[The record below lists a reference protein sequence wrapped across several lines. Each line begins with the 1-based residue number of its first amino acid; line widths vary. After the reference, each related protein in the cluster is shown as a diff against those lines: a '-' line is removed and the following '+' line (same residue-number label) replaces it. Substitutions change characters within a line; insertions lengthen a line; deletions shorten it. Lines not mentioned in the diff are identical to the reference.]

1 MIAKMSKYDFVLYAA
16 QSEDFIERLR
26 ELGLVDITTTGWEP
40 SEEDRQL
47 LLDIEG
53 HAKAADFLRT
63 FREEKERFKAD
74 AEPFS
79 TGEEAYRHYAAASK
93 QAAALNA
100 EIARLEK
107 SADELRP
114 WGEFSVESLR
124 RLSEQGIVLRY
135 FSAPASAYD
144 KYAAEWAE
152 EYTLELI
159 HRGESTA
166 YFVVVAAP
174 GQEVNLDAQEMKA
187 PTMDIREAE
196 RRIALFLPD
205 YLDAALYAQEEDY
218 PLCAVRC
225 TYRPED
231 RPTHRDFLGALM
243 GCGIKRETVG
253 DIYVSE
259 GSCDFLVTREIL
271 PYLLQNF
278 LSAGRTKLHVEQLP
292 IDQIR
297 VPEQKVKAVR
307 DTVSSLRLDGV
318 VSSGFSISRGKA
330 ADYIAAGKCELNYAP
345 CMKGDKQAA
354 EGDVITIRGLGKIR
368 LETIGGS
375 TKKGRIA
382 IEITRFL

>member
-1 MIAKMSKYDFVLYAA
+1 MCRSIWTRAGSRGTRGPSRPSARC
-16 QSEDFIERLR
+16 ILR
-26 ELGLVDITTTGWEP
+26 ATRSRTG
-40 SEEDRQL
+40 
-47 LLDIEG
+47 I
-53 HAKAADFLRT
+53 
-63 FREEKERFKAD
+63 
-74 AEPFS
+74 
-79 TGEEAYRHYAAASK
+79 
-93 QAAALNA
+93 
-100 EIARLEK
+100 
-107 SADELRP
+107 
-114 WGEFSVESLR
+114 
-124 RLSEQGIVLRY
+124 
-135 FSAPASAYD
+135 FSARSW
-144 KYAAEWAE
+144 AA
-152 EYTLELI
+152 
-159 HRGESTA
+159 GSS
-166 YFVVVAAP
+166 
-174 GQEVNLDAQEMKA
+174 G
-187 PTMDIREAE
+187 
-196 RRIALFLPD
+196 RRW
-205 YLDAALYAQEEDY
+205 
-218 PLCAVRC
+218 
-225 TYRPED
+225 
-231 RPTHRDFLGALM
+231 
-243 GCGIKRETVG
+243 G

-345 CMKGDKQAA
+345 CMKGDKQAV

>member
-1 MIAKMSKYDFVLYAA
+1 MQSFVDKFV
-16 QSEDFIERLR
+16 E
-26 ELGLVDITTTGWEP
+26 
-40 SEEDRQL
+40 
-47 LLDIEG
+47 
-53 HAKAADFLRT
+53 
-63 FREEKERFKAD
+63 
-74 AEPFS
+74 FS
-79 TGEEAYRHYAAASK
+79 
-93 QAAALNA
+93 
-100 EIARLEK
+100 ARL
-107 SADELRP
+107 ANQVHLR
-114 WGEFSVESLR
+114 SLR
-124 RLSEQGIVLRY
+124 DAFATVMPIFILAGLAVLVNNVV
-135 FSAPASAYD
+135 FPWIFAGD
-144 KYAAEWAE
+144 
-152 EYTLELI
+152 TL
-159 HRGESTA
+159 
-166 YFVVVAAP
+166 
-174 GQEVNLDAQEMKA
+174 
-187 PTMDIREAE
+187 
-196 RRIALFLPD
+196 
-205 YLDAALYAQEEDY
+205 
-218 PLCAVRC
+218 
-225 TYRPED
+225 
-231 RPTHRDFLGALM
+231 THRDFLGALM

-292 IDQIR
+292 IGQIR

>member
-1 MIAKMSKYDFVLYAA
+1 MDKQRCIAAA
-16 QSEDFIERLR
+16 AE
-26 ELGLVDITTTGWEP
+26 T
-40 SEEDRQL
+40 EEDRL
-47 LLDIEG
+47 LLTRLYDKLNHGAEREIFSCT
-53 HAKAADFLRT
+53 AFLSP
-63 FREEKERFKAD
+63 REQAMVKKLLPHVPLVFFGGCDGAERCMACYVPEYLPED
-74 AEPFS
+74 YLTSEDGP
-79 TGEEAYRHYAAASK
+79 AAAVRAVYYEK
-93 QAAALNA
+93 DAL
-100 EIARLEK
+100 
-107 SADELRP
+107 
-114 WGEFSVESLR
+114 
-124 RLSEQGIVLRY
+124 
-135 FSAPASAYD
+135 
-144 KYAAEWAE
+144 
-152 EYTLELI
+152 
-159 HRGESTA
+159 
-166 YFVVVAAP
+166 
-174 GQEVNLDAQEMKA
+174 
-187 PTMDIREAE
+187 
-196 RRIALFLPD
+196 
-205 YLDAALYAQEEDY
+205 
-218 PLCAVRC
+218 
-225 TYRPED
+225 
-231 RPTHRDFLGALM
+231 THRDFLGSLM
-243 GCGIKRETVG
+243 GAGIKRETVG

-345 CMKGDKQAA
+345 CMKCDKQAA